1 MFRERKVGLVD
12 MGIEEARKGAMEAQG
27 FLSEPEGML
36 LYRLA
41 RECRGRIV
49 EIGSWKGRSTIWLAF
64 GSKDGAGNKVVAV
77 DPHMSSPE
85 MPQGNSFRDFKDNL
99 ERAGVF
105 SMVEPVVK
113 TSEEAAKG
121 FKGNAGLVFIDG
133 DHSYGHAK
141 QDFELW
147 FPKVE
152 EHGIMA
158 FHDTMLVPGPKKV
171 VHDLVFNSRHFRNI
185 GFVDSI
191 TFAEK
196 IGKNSLRERL
206 RNRRVLVLKDF
217 FTLVSKANISFG
229 MPRCLKKIG
238 KMLIGK
244 MQ

>member
-1 MFRERKVGLVD
+1 MSV
-12 MGIEEARKGAMEAQG
+12 EEAKKAAMNAQG
-27 FLSEPEGML
+27 FLSEAEGRL

-41 RECRGRIV
+41 KNCRGSGAIV

-64 GSKDGAGNKVVAV
+64 GSKDGAGKKIVAV

-85 MPQGNSFRDFKDNL
+85 MPQGNSFKEFRQNL
-99 ERAGVF
+99 KNAGVEE
-105 SMVEPVVK
+105 MVEPVVK
-113 TSEEAAKG
+113 TSEEAALG
-121 FKGNAGLVFIDG
+121 FRGKAEFVFIDG

-152 EHGIMA
+152 EHGVMA

-196 IGKNSLRERL
+196 VRENTAMERL
-206 RNRRVLVLKDF
+206 KNRQVLMLKGF
-217 FTLVSKANISFG
+217 FAAVSRLNIAIGLPKPLKAAG
-229 MPRCLKKIG
+229 KKA
-238 KMLIGK
+238 IGK

>member
-1 MFRERKVGLVD
+1 
-12 MGIEEARKGAMEAQG
+12 MGIEEAKKAAMNAQG
-27 FLSEPEGML
+27 FLSEAEGRL

-41 RECRGRIV
+41 RNCRSGDTIV

-64 GSKDGAGNKVVAV
+64 GSRDGAGKRIAAI
-77 DPHMSSPE
+77 DPHTSSPE
-85 MPQGNSFRDFKDNL
+85 MPQGNSLKEFMQNL
-99 ERAGVF
+99 RNAGVEE
-105 SMVEPVVK
+105 MVEPIVK
-113 TSEEAAKG
+113 TSEEAALG
-121 FKGNAGLVFIDG
+121 FKGDAEFVFIDG

-147 FPKVE
+147 FPKVL

-196 IGKNSLRERL
+196 VRENTAMERL
-206 RNRRVLVLKDF
+206 KNRRVLLLKGL
-217 FTLVSKANISFG
+217 FTLASRLNNAVGLPKPLKTVGKKA
-229 MPRCLKKIG
+229 
-238 KMLIGK
+238 IGK

>member
-1 MFRERKVGLVD
+1 MSVK
-12 MGIEEARKGAMEAQG
+12 EAKKAAMKAHG
-27 FLSEPEGML
+27 YLSGPEGEL

-41 RECRGRIV
+41 RNCCGRGVIV

-64 GSKDGAGNKVVAV
+64 GSREGTGRKIIAV
-77 DPHMSSPE
+77 DPHVSYSE
-85 MPQGNSFRDFKDNL
+85 MPTGNSFREFRQNL
-99 ERAGVF
+99 KNAGVEE
-105 SMVEPVVK
+105 MVEPVVK
-113 TSEEAAKG
+113 TSEEAARG
-121 FKGNAGLVFIDG
+121 FKEKVEFVFIDG
-133 DHSYGHAK
+133 NHSYEHTK

-152 EHGIMA
+152 EHGVMA

-196 IGKNSLRERL
+196 VKGNTAMERMKNRQALLLKGLFMLASRL
-206 RNRRVLVLKDF
+206 NIAVGLPKPLK
-217 FTLVSKANISFG
+217 SFG
-229 MPRCLKKIG
+229 KKA
-238 KMLIGK
+238 IGK